1 MEVVDVTSGEKMR
14 LQVDSRI
21 GNENDMEINNFY
33 KKNDI
38 WVKKETTALESAFNH
53 GIQISVKASEKEN
66 VKRSKQQ
73 CVVIYM
79 NINVLIYRI
88 KKAIGLNGVLKNIY
102 SDYKIRDSI
111 MSSLI
116 EFNRHSGFAI
126 GYTLRELMQYT
137 DRSQNDQHYAVGQYK
152 DIVVAVPPDLMKDIE
167 DAGCRIKSCRMYEMQ
182 NVILTLNNRVK
193 RGIKDLAWNFSK
205 QEMYTWNESDMQIMF
220 RAPNSIVLEN
230 CSYII
235 DLLYDKEIQIICE
248 HPKNLSTIS
257 INLESRFEELCK
269 LDLMIDMFNNNLAF
283 LKLDIGN
290 GAIDPPLQDF
300 QNAADLKKQLLEDLR
315 IRGSI
320 DNIQM

>member
-1 MEVVDVTSGEKMR
+1 M
-14 LQVDSRI
+14 
-21 GNENDMEINNFY
+21 
-33 KKNDI
+33 
-38 WVKKETTALESAFNH
+38 
-53 GIQISVKASEKEN
+53 
-66 VKRSKQQ
+66 
-73 CVVIYM
+73 IYM

-88 KKAIGLNGVLKNIY
+88 KKSIGLNGVLKNIY

-152 DIVVAVPPDLMKDIE
+152 DIVVAVPPDLMKSIE

-193 RGIKDLAWNFSK
+193 RGIKDLAWDFSK